1 MKIARAGTGWSC
13 LLALAVIAAGAGET
27 AAQNTKMP
35 STLRYGSGLWDVPVA
50 SVLPHMA
57 IVGTYSGFPVS
68 IDAQPQINDRGQIVG
83 FSGSYEK
90 WLSDASVTIGL
101 FDRVELGAT
110 FQNFSDGSSG
120 GTLVGGHGRVAL
132 IRPET
137 QGIGLAGGLRVV
149 SAPTYDGVP
158 GSLNFQPS
166 RLGHPDSRLYES
178 YTGAA
183 DDVNTT
189 VTPYGVATAMLRGFD
204 SEIFPAH
211 DVTLSVGYGS
221 GHFSA
226 GDQLDWYSFADSE
239 GWFVGSALHMQVGD
253 ESLLNLIG
261 EWNGFDVNLGAQLD
275 FGGIRVGGFLLG
287 ANYAEEIST
296 YRSKKFGIL
305 GSIALCPN
313 DGRFCKPGLIE
324 RLKPDTIQ
332 LPAPPPDTVVIERE
346 VAPPLPTGTPVQICL
361 ATGQAESVLVTAA
374 GDTLVGA
381 ARVPIDDLRP
391 GVVFAGTYADGADWY
406 ENDEAVTYERR
417 TYSRSGNEAR
427 LACGD
432 IMRVGEFN
440 GVPLFADRGA
450 STPYTQL
457 YVPVRPGIWQPYE
470 SGLQRTRGDH

>member
-1 MKIARAGTGWSC
+1 MNHARARTGWLS
-13 LLALAVIAAGAGET
+13 LGVALALVLAAAAET

-57 IVGTYSGFPVS
+57 IVGTYSGFSVS
-68 IDAQPQINDRGQIVG
+68 IDRELSTNAAGDIIG
-83 FSGSYEK
+83 FGSAYEK

-110 FQNFSDGSSG
+110 FQNFSDGSAG
-120 GTLVGGHGRVAL
+120 GTMIGGFGRVAL

-158 GSLNFQPS
+158 GNLSFQPS
-166 RLGHPDSRLYES
+166 RLGHPDARLYDTYS
-178 YTGAA
+178 GK

-189 VTPYGVATAMLRGFD
+189 ATPYAVATAMLRGFD
-204 SEIFPAH
+204 SDIFPEH
-211 DVTLSVGYGS
+211 DLTLSVGWGR
-221 GHFSA
+221 GAFSD
-226 GDQLDWYSFADSE
+226 GDQLRWYQFADSE
-239 GWFVGSALHMQVGD
+239 GWFFGSALHLEVGD
-253 ESLLNLIG
+253 NALLNLIG
-261 EWNGFDVNLGAQLD
+261 EWNGFDINLGAQLD

-287 ANYAEEIST
+287 ANYAEKIST

-313 DGRFCKPGLIE
+313 EGGLCRPGLID
-324 RLKPDTIQ
+324 RPRPDTIR

-361 ATGQAESVLVTAA
+361 ATGQSETVLVTAQ
-374 GDTLVGA
+374 GDTLVGP
-381 ARVPIDDLRP
+381 ARVPIGALRP
-391 GVVFAGTYADGADWY
+391 GVVFAGTYAAGAQWY
-406 ENDEAVTYERR
+406 ETDQPITFERR

-427 LACGD
+427 LSCAD

-440 GVPLFADRGA
+440 GVPLFADRSA
-450 STPYTQL
+450 STPYTRL
-457 YVPVRPGIWQPYE
+457 YVPVRPGVWQPYE
-470 SGLQRTRGDH
+470 SGLQRTRGD